1 MIEHNI
7 NIRKQTNAFAMY
19 YGLVFGIIW
28 CILFFMLVSP
38 QEVLRTLA
46 GLLFFSV
53 PFIGFFIARHFR
65 KTVKNDG
72 EINYWRGFWFSLL
85 MYIYASA
92 ILALFAYLYF
102 RFLDNGAFVESNLK
116 VLSRPE
122 IKKLLEQSVIS
133 EDRNAYDE
141 MLSALQNITPLAV
154 TASVI
159 NFSSFVSIP
168 LALVTSLFAMTRKR
182 KL

>member
-102 RFLDNGAFVESNLK
+102 RFLDNGAFVVSHVK
-116 VLSRPE
+116 VLSR
-122 IKKLLEQSVIS
+122 
-133 EDRNAYDE
+133 A
-141 MLSALQNITPLAV
+141 
-154 TASVI
+154 
-159 NFSSFVSIP
+159 
-168 LALVTSLFAMTRKR
+168 
-182 KL
+182 